1 MVQYNQQYKGQK
13 VMLPFPKIDGRKIGV
28 VLERFSNIQ
37 SEEGESLR
45 SEILR
50 MRKLEDMCVKA
61 ANDGIA
67 PITYKTSIPS
77 ERRNAS
83 TFNEQPL
90 RISKSDR
97 VLITVPIENTLK
109 NSLLLTDIKLIGE
122 GEFISECQE
131 KEIIIDP
138 KLTSTVTFKISPGE
152 DYEALEIKSISYKI
166 TTADAEGT
174 AVVETSQDFHING
187 ERLNKLQKHRK
198 GVFYADDKRLAF
210 NVEKE
215 MPLLNMSVESLPDKL
230 ICGEIFETKITFTN
244 NGTKDAE
251 NCWLN
256 HNQNRLLKILE
267 GQTPTDPSTIALSS
281 YPSLVS
287 LGDIPANS
295 SKTLSFFLKA
305 PESQQLNSLDIVLY
319 SNGSQDRGTK
329 DSLSVTISK
338 KIEIIGM
345 ISPAIHVLP
354 APIGAKKRVLQIHLD
369 TASENFTASCRFTT
383 NSLALIRFVSHSFAN

>member
-122 GEFISECQE
+122 GDFISECQE

-295 SKTLSFFLKA
+295 LMRCEITQKTD
-305 PESQQLNSLDIVLY
+305 LDRERVY
-319 SNGSQDRGTK
+319 C
-329 DSLSVTISK
+329 
-338 KIEIIGM
+338 
-345 ISPAIHVLP
+345 
-354 APIGAKKRVLQIHLD
+354 KR
-369 TASENFTASCRFTT
+369 
-383 NSLALIRFVSHSFAN
+383 